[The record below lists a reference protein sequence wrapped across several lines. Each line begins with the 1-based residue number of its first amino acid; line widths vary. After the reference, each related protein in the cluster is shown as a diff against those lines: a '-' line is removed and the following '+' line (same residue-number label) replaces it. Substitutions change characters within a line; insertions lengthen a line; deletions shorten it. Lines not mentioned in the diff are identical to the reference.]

1 MIAKEHIDKLIDS
14 NSTKQVVLTILRV
27 LFKIK
32 AMGDTLQVIMLN
44 ENIDKRSYKQYYMVS
59 GDKVVHDSLML
70 INKNSIY
77 KHDEDVELFTVP
89 LSTTIDDEIKSFEKS
104 FERIETLN
112 NIKIQKLTNAYKN
125 KNSTRGTQI
134 FKPNGQLVLI
144 EEIQLLL
151 GKINSHIEVL
161 KYFNDLIL
169 YVAENIK
176 SADQQESI
184 NFLLKNKMLMKNMN
198 LLDKL
203 QIKGRKQRNRYTL
216 VGVKEFIELLDE
228 FNRVHNS
235 VIIKG
240 GTKNEKS
247 SGNIKRLTTTNDE
260 TDFLKIKKSRI
271 DNMETNNT
279 TNQTLE
285 PFMEEERTWLNNEWE
300 NATRE
305 ILRLYYD
312 ENQLGGKDIDNQILI
327 QASKLFIIL
336 LDNEE
341 TVTEKLIAENDF
353 NKKNE
358 QNLNYGEESYV
369 QLDTVK
375 EQERLRYIVGMFMD
389 NFSPYID
396 LSPHIKIRGG
406 NSKIAS
412 KYLGKRKLRRS
423 ENIILNGGHITISV
437 L

>member
-1 MIAKEHIDKLIDS
+1 
-14 NSTKQVVLTILRV
+14 
-27 LFKIK
+27 
-32 AMGDTLQVIMLN
+32 
-44 ENIDKRSYKQYYMVS
+44 
-59 GDKVVHDSLML
+59 
-70 INKNSIY
+70 
-77 KHDEDVELFTVP
+77 
-89 LSTTIDDEIKSFEKS
+89 
-104 FERIETLN
+104 
-112 NIKIQKLTNAYKN
+112 
-125 KNSTRGTQI
+125 
-134 FKPNGQLVLI
+134 
-144 EEIQLLL
+144 
-151 GKINSHIEVL
+151 
-161 KYFNDLIL
+161 
-169 YVAENIK
+169 
-176 SADQQESI
+176 
-184 NFLLKNKMLMKNMN
+184 MK
-198 LLDKL
+198 
-203 QIKGRKQRNRYTL
+203 
-216 VGVKEFIELLDE
+216 
-228 FNRVHNS
+228 
-235 VIIKG
+235 
-240 GTKNEKS
+240 KS

-260 TDFLKIKKSRI
+260 TYFLKIKKSRI

-341 TVTEKLIAENDF
+341 TVTEKLIAENDI

-375 EQERLRYIVGMFMD
+375 EKERLRYIVGMFMD

-412 KYLGKRKLRRS
+412 KYLGKKKTKKKRKYNSKRRTH
-423 ENIILNGGHITISV
+423 NNKRFINLKKRRINTK
-437 L
+437 